1 MLAGGP
7 PGPDSP
13 DHAIWL
19 EQSWFIRATNWS
31 CIHIG
36 VVIVFAC
43 SFLFGSF
50 MQPVFPT
57 LEDTLACFIC
67 LCHLVLALSVIWGLR
82 SMRKVTLAYCTAD
95 LQMSLSREFRL
106 IACILAPKMLLTFVI
121 STGMLCVGLPR
132 LCYLFMSSSRLLG
145 TLPNSNA
152 WGYIFLAAILGC
164 EGLTFLM
171 MSRFLLEAAV
181 AGRIVE
187 AEIGEVKG
195 GLDMAV
201 VDPDLL
207 TKART
212 GCGKLA
218 KEILPELAKIS
229 GPTLCLAALKGATH
243 IAYVLLWL
251 LQTSRNMDWSFY
263 SCFLTCS
270 LLDLLVGPLCLFL
283 PARVSDAFADLLE
296 ILNELRIKPVKQGCS
311 AEVDRA

>member
-1 MLAGGP
+1 
-7 PGPDSP
+7 
-13 DHAIWL
+13 
-19 EQSWFIRATNWS
+19 
-31 CIHIG
+31 
-36 VVIVFAC
+36 
-43 SFLFGSF
+43 
-50 MQPVFPT
+50 
-57 LEDTLACFIC
+57 
-67 LCHLVLALSVIWGLR
+67 
-82 SMRKVTLAYCTAD
+82 MRKVTLAYCTAD

-311 AEVDRA
+311 AEVDREVRLVRSFIKDANRGNGLGFKVLGTVVNKQMIVSMVTKMVAASSVVVTLLRQVYKAGQDEVEARGLLQGDGPVYG